1 MSVLEDVGRPPRPK
15 GLRPGTALL
24 RLLNPRYASLPAA
37 FLRQP
42 ARILDAGCGPREA
55 LIARRLFLGCWFEG
69 IDIADLPPGSP
80 EQRAFDRYHQVDLDQ
95 TDLSFVPDAGF
106 DYVICSHTIEH
117 LEDGIALVARLC
129 AKVRP
134 GGRLYLEW
142 PSVESQ
148 AFPLRGF
155 GLNFF
160 DDGTHKQTFSLETV
174 AAVVE
179 ENGLVIRYAGRRRQ
193 AVRMLLAPVLAA
205 CHSLRRRRLTLYDFW
220 DILGSCYVVRAMK
233 PLSAQVGPGH
243 AEPPGEPGPLRRRDP
258 PHTPASVQTAR
269 GNPHDTSV

>member
-1 MSVLEDVGRPPRPK
+1 MSVLDNVERPPRSW
-15 GLRPGTALL
+15 GLRPATVLS

-55 LIARRLFLGCWFEG
+55 LIARRLFAGCWFEG
-69 IDIADLPPGSP
+69 IDIADPPPGSP
-80 EQRAFDRYHQVDLDQ
+80 ERRAFDRYHQVDLDQ
-95 TDLSFVPDAGF
+95 TDLSFVPDGGF

-160 DDGTHKQTFSLETV
+160 DDGTHKQTFPLEAV
-174 AAVVE
+174 ATVVE
-179 ENGLVIRYAGRRRQ
+179 ENGLVIEYAGRRREL
-193 AVRMLLAPVLAA
+193 ARMLLAPVLVAY
-205 CHSLRRRRLTLYDFW
+205 HSLRARRLTLYDFW
-220 DILGSCYVVRAMK
+220 DIFGSCYVVRAMR
-233 PLSAQVGPGH
+233 PLATQVGPRLR
-243 AEPPGEPGPLRRRDP
+243 EPPGEPGPLRRRDP

>member
-1 MSVLEDVGRPPRPK
+1 MSVLENVGRPARVSRF
-15 GLRPGTALL
+15 RPGAVLT
-24 RLLNPRYASLPAA
+24 RVLNPRYASLPPA
-37 FLRQP
+37 FLRKP
-42 ARILDAGCGPREA
+42 VRILDAGCGPQEA
-55 LIARRLFLGCWFEG
+55 LIARRLFASCWFEG
-69 IDIADLPPGSP
+69 IDITDLPPGSP
-80 EQRAFDRYHQVDLDQ
+80 ERRAFDRYHQVDLDQ

-117 LEDGIALVARLC
+117 LENGIALVARLC

-148 AFPLRGF
+148 TFPVRGF

-160 DDGTHKQTFSLETV
+160 DDGTHKQTFPLETV

-179 ENGLVIRYAGRRRQ
+179 ENGLVIEYAGRRRQ
-193 AVRMLLAPVLAA
+193 VARMLLAPVLAA
-205 CHSLRRRRLTLYDFW
+205 CHSLRATRVTLYDFW
-220 DILGSCYVVRAMK
+220 DILGSCYVVRAMR
-233 PLSAQVGPGH
+233 PLATQVGPRLR
-243 AEPPGEPGPLRRRDP
+243 EPAGEPGPLRRRDP
-258 PHTPASVQTAR
+258 PHAAASVQIAK